1 MHEIHDLPE
10 TEERRTPRFETERE
24 THFDRFPEFLVL
36 ASFQV
41 LRHLAGIAHRLGL
54 GLQQQLSDRSISAGW

>member
-1 MHEIHDLPE
+1 MRYIISLMRGAQNPKIRD
-10 TEERRTPRFETERE
+10 RTRE
-24 THFDRFPEFLVL
+24 THFDRFSKFLVL

-54 GLQQQLSDRSISAGW
+54 GLQQELPNRSISARW

>member
-1 MHEIHDLPE
+1 MSYMISSMRGARNPKFLD
-10 TEERRTPRFETERE
+10 RTRE

-41 LRHLAGIAHRLGL
+41 LRHPAGIAHRLGL
-54 GLQQQLSDRSISAGW
+54 GLQQELPDRSISARW